1 MRLAVRLFAGFI
13 LVLAE
18 ISAAAAEKR
27 VALVIGN
34 SSYEHVPQ
42 LANPSNDAAASGHKT
57 AHQSQAK
64 KLHADTSPRT
74 CNPR

>member
-27 VALVIGN
+27 VAP
-34 SSYEHVPQ
+34 SRAS
-42 LANPSNDAAASGHKT
+42 LASVGT
-57 AHQSQAK
+57 
-64 KLHADTSPRT
+64 R
-74 CNPR
+74 

>member
-1 MRLAVRLFAGFI
+1 MPGGSIMRMAVRLFAGFI

-34 SSYEHVPQ
+34 SSYEHVPER
-42 LANPSNDAAASGHKT
+42 
-57 AHQSQAK
+57 
-64 KLHADTSPRT
+64 SPIPAT
-74 CNPR
+74 TPPTWPPC